1 MHVVDVE
8 EDNPSALTLEEVWR
22 EWAEPQRERC
32 LPLSEYRSIGMS
44 KANKQQL
51 AQRLEAM
58 HDSLYQVGFM
68 MKRPHDDHEKMSK
81 ILATI
86 DPEDYKS
93 DINFSRQLGDRA
105 VSSECQGCVELL
117 IRYKLVSHDTLDQV
131 QMFSDLKTDKTRA
144 LYNLLKKHTPMHRV
158 HLATILP
165 ILVGVKSKGSGALP
179 NIAKHPLYTID
190 ALRAVLALS
199 RLPPFTWSH

>member
-1 MHVVDVE
+1 MMSK
-8 EDNPSALTLEEVWR
+8 PLTLEEVWY

-44 KANKQQL
+44 KPNRQQL
-51 AQRLEAM
+51 QQRLDAM
-58 HDSLYQVGFM
+58 HDSLDQVRHM
-68 MKRPHDDHEKMSK
+68 MKRPHDDHEKMSE
-81 ILATI
+81 IMATI

-93 DINFSRQLGDRA
+93 DINFSMQLGDRA
-105 VSSECQGCVELL
+105 VTSECQGCVELL

-131 QMFSDLKTDKTRA
+131 KMFSDLNTDKTKA
-144 LYNLLKKHTPMHRV
+144 LYNLLKKNTPMHKV

-165 ILVGVKSKGSGALP
+165 ILVGVKAKGSGALAKV
-179 NIAKHPLYTID
+179 AKHPLYTID